1 MNRVGRMFP
10 GLFPG
15 SFPGLFPYS
24 KELGELLQNYKDKHS
39 NEVCHDKIEPIF
51 RNVLSKHILPKVQ
64 DEQIKRQLNDFLSGT
79 GNSVED
85 ISAQADIQNDLQ
97 NSRERQDE
105 VVTIENISKAQK
117 ETEGLS
123 ISSN

>member
-1 MNRVGRMFP
+1 MLEKLKLIIKYP
-10 GLFPG
+10 A
-15 SFPGLFPYS
+15 
-24 KELGELLQNYKDKHS
+24 KLLLWSCEHS

-64 DEQIKRQLNDFLSGT
+64 NEQIKNQLNNFLSGT
-79 GNSVED
+79 DNSVED